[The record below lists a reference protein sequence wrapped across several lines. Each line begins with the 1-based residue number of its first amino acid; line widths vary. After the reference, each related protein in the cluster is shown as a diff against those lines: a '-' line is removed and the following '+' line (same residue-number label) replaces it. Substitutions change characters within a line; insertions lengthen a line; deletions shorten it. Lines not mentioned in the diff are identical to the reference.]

1 MTFLCTTT
9 TSPPLLRNMKKN
21 TVGYKNEEE
30 NSRAKAFIQYPLEFP
45 RTSVRLTH
53 GCGKWHWSVWE
64 MVSRGPGGKTLSLID
79 FLSTRPWIDGNV
91 LIIGTLVLL
100 VKESFGGC
108 TNTLLSVSLTLEIL
122 FALDPIS

>member
-21 TVGYKNEEE
+21 TVGYINEEE
-30 NSRAKAFIQYPLEFP
+30 NSRAKAFRQYPLEFLWTP
-45 RTSVRLTH
+45 VRLTH
-53 GCGKWHWSVWE
+53 GSGKWHWSVWG

-91 LIIGTLVLL
+91 LIIGTLFLL